1 MEPDASWTT
10 AVYSRKGDSNT
21 AVRLRNT
28 SSTWDSICGIEKD
41 LRLMGIDIHTLMHRN
56 EEDNRWEWEI
66 ELTKLFSVRSLRRL
80 IDGIDLPTAARDT
93 DWCRWIL
100 SKVNI
105 HIWRIFLNRLATKD
119 NLSKRGIVAL
129 NSKDCPLCLT
139 AAECLVHT
147 FVRCSTTKIVTAH
160 LENWVDWWPKNVSST
175 HEMWS
180 LPSFITRD
188 KHRYRV
194 CKVII
199 AAFCWTIW
207 LQRNRKLFNG
217 SCKKEKDIFREIQ
230 FLAFDWIR
238 CRSKFGK
245 LLIWESWVCNPVE
258 AAFSCNSLA
267 FC

>member
-1 MEPDASWTT
+1 MKHFHKNGK
-10 AVYSRKGDSNT
+10 VYETFDFYVKNT
-21 AVRLRNT
+21 KIWNNL
-28 SSTWDSICGIEKD
+28 IKKFI
-41 LRLMGIDIHTLMHRN
+41 
-56 EEDNRWEWEI
+56 
-66 ELTKLFSVRSLRRL
+66 SVRYLRRL

-93 DWCRWIL
+93 DWCRWIP

-105 HIWRIFLNRLATKD
+105 HIWQIFLNRLATNN

-129 NSKDCPLCLT
+129 NSEDCPFCLT
-139 AAECLVHT
+139 AAECLDPT
-147 FVRCSTTKIVTAH
+147 FVHCSTTKIVTAH

-180 LPSFITRD
+180 LPSSITRD

-238 CRSKFGK
+238 CRTKFGN
-245 LLIWESWVCNPVE
+245 LLNWDSWSCNPVD
-258 AAFSCNSLA
+258 AVLSYTTRAHR
-267 FC
+267 